1 MTEPVR
7 VLIADD
13 HPIFR
18 DGLRALLATDDS
30 IQLVGEAADGGD
42 VQRMV
47 EQLQPEIVLMDLH
60 MPGVDGVAATRE
72 IVQRSPDVAV
82 IVLTMFDDD
91 DSVFAAMRA
100 GARGYLL
107 KGTKQAD
114 LIRAV
119 HLVASGGAMFGP
131 AVAQR
136 MIEYFSRPRHSV
148 VMPFPQLTDREH
160 EILDLLAQGQ
170 PNPSIAARLAISEKT
185 VRNHVSNIF
194 TKLAV
199 ADRAQAVVRAREAGL
214 GTQPATTPDPDRPTL
229 RHPKAHD

>member
-1 MTEPVR
+1 MTDR
-7 VLIADD
+7 LQVLIADD

-30 IQLVGEAADGGD
+30 IELVGEAADGTD
-42 VQRMV
+42 VQQMV
-47 EQLQPEIVLMDLH
+47 EQLQPDIVLMDLH

-72 IVQRSPDVAV
+72 IVQHSPHVAI
-82 IVLTMFDDD
+82 IVLTMFDDE

-107 KGTKQAD
+107 KGTKQTD
-114 LIRAV
+114 LIRAI
-119 HLVASGGAMFGP
+119 HLVASGGALFGP

-136 MIEYFSRPRHSV
+136 MIEFFARPRRAAV
-148 VMPFPQLTDREH
+148 LPFPQLTDREH
-160 EILDLLAQGQ
+160 EILDLIAQGQ
-170 PNPSIAARLAISEKT
+170 PNTSIAARLAISEKT

-214 GTQPATTPDPDRPTL
+214 GTKTASTDPDHSRGT
-229 RHPKAHD
+229 